1 MKTLRTPDERFAD
14 LPDFPFDPNYADID
28 DGEGGRLR
36 MHYLDEGPRDA
47 PPVLLLHG
55 EPSWSFL
62 YRHVI
67 PPLVEAGHRV
77 VAPDLVGF
85 GRSDKPTE
93 HSDYTYA
100 RHVAWLRQLVVDHLD
115 LTGITFFGQDWGGLL
130 GLCLVASDAGR
141 FAGVVVSNT
150 GLPTGHGPASD
161 AFLEWQRFSQESPHF
176 PIGTIIAGGCTSDL
190 SAEVVAAY
198 DAPFPDD
205 GYTAGARIFPSLV
218 PTSPDDPACADN
230 KAAWRSL
237 EGFERPFLVAF
248 SDRDPVTKGGEA
260 VFHAKVPGTRG
271 QAHRTIEGAGHFVQE
286 DRPHEV
292 ATAILDVVA
301 AQSAGT
307 GGGTL
312 A

>member
-1 MKTLRTPDERFAD
+1 MKTLRTPDERFAG
-14 LPDFPFDPNYADID
+14 LPDFPFEPHYAEVD
-28 DGEGGRLR
+28 DGEGGHLR
-36 MHYLDEGPRDA
+36 MHYLDEGPEDA
-47 PPVLLLHG
+47 APVLLVHG
-55 EPSWSFL
+55 EPSWGFL

-67 PPLVEAGHRV
+67 PPLVGAGHRV
-77 VAPDLVGF
+77 VVPDLVGF

-161 AFLEWQRFSQESPHF
+161 AFLEWQRFSQDSPHF
-176 PIGTIIAGGCTSDL
+176 PIGRIIAGGCTSEL
-190 SAEVVAAY
+190 SDEVVAAY
-198 DAPFPDD
+198 DAPFPEDA
-205 GYTAGARIFPSLV
+205 YTAGARIFPSLV
-218 PTSPDDPACADN
+218 PTSPEDPASDAN
-230 KAAWRSL
+230 KAAWRAL
-237 EGFERPFLVAF
+237 GDFERPFLVAF
-248 SDRDPVTKGGEA
+248 SDGDPVTRGGEA

-286 DRPHEV
+286 DRPAEV
-292 ATAILDVVA
+292 ARAILDVLA
-301 AQSAGT
+301 AGT
-307 GGGTL
+307 
-312 A
+312 

>member
-1 MKTLRTPDERFAD
+1 MKTLRTPDERFAG
-14 LPDFPFDPNYADID
+14 LPDFPFEPHYAEVD
-28 DGEGGRLR
+28 DGEGGHLR
-36 MHYLDEGPRDA
+36 MHYLDEGPEDA
-47 PPVLLLHG
+47 APVLLVHG
-55 EPSWSFL
+55 EPSWGVL

-67 PPLVEAGHRV
+67 PPLVGAGHRV
-77 VAPDLVGF
+77 VVPDLVGF

-161 AFLEWQRFSQESPHF
+161 AFLEWQRFSQDSPHF
-176 PIGTIIAGGCTSDL
+176 PIGRIIAGGCTSEL
-190 SAEVVAAY
+190 SDEVVAAY
-198 DAPFPDD
+198 DAPFPEDA
-205 GYTAGARIFPSLV
+205 YTAGARIFPSLV
-218 PTSPDDPACADN
+218 PTSPEDPASDAN
-230 KAAWRSL
+230 KAAWRAL
-237 EGFERPFLVAF
+237 GDFERPFLVAF
-248 SDRDPVTKGGEA
+248 SDGDPVTRGGEA

-286 DRPHEV
+286 DRPAEV
-292 ATAILDVVA
+292 ARAILDVLA
-301 AQSAGT
+301 AGT
-307 GGGTL
+307 
-312 A
+312 

>member
-1 MKTLRTPDERFAD
+1 MKTLRTPDERFVG
-14 LPDFPFDPNYADID
+14 LPDFPFEPHYAEVGD
-28 DGEGGRLR
+28 DEGGHLR
-36 MHYLDEGPRDA
+36 MHYLDEGPGDA
-47 PPVLLLHG
+47 APVLLVHG

-67 PPLVEAGHRV
+67 PPLVGAGHRV
-77 VAPDLVGF
+77 VVPDLVGF

-161 AFLEWQRFSQESPHF
+161 AFLEWQRFSQDSPHF
-176 PIGTIIAGGCTSDL
+176 PIGRIIAGGCTSEL
-190 SAEVVAAY
+190 SDEVVAAY
-198 DAPFPDD
+198 DAPFPEDA
-205 GYTAGARIFPSLV
+205 YTAGARIFPSLV
-218 PTSPDDPACADN
+218 PTSPEDPASDAN
-230 KAAWRSL
+230 KAAWRAL
-237 EGFERPFLVAF
+237 GDFERPFLVAF
-248 SDRDPVTKGGEA
+248 SDGDPVTRGGEA

-286 DRPHEV
+286 DRPAEV
-292 ATAILDVVA
+292 ARAILDVLA
-301 AQSAGT
+301 AGT
-307 GGGTL
+307 
-312 A
+312 

>member
-1 MKTLRTPDERFAD
+1 MKTLRTPDERFVG
-14 LPDFPFDPNYADID
+14 LPDFPFEPHYAEVGD
-28 DGEGGRLR
+28 DEGGHLR
-36 MHYLDEGPRDA
+36 MHYLDEGPGDA
-47 PPVLLLHG
+47 APVLLVHG

-67 PPLVEAGHRV
+67 PPLVGAGHRV
-77 VAPDLVGF
+77 VVPDLVGF

-161 AFLEWQRFSQESPHF
+161 AFLEWQRFSQDSPHF
-176 PIGTIIAGGCTSDL
+176 PIGRIVAGGCTSEL
-190 SAEVVAAY
+190 SDEVVAAY
-198 DAPFPDD
+198 DAPFPEDA
-205 GYTAGARIFPSLV
+205 YTAGARIFPSLV
-218 PTSPDDPACADN
+218 PTSPEDPASDAN
-230 KAAWRSL
+230 KAAWRAL
-237 EGFERPFLVAF
+237 GDFERPFLVAF
-248 SDRDPVTKGGEA
+248 SDGDPVTRGGEA

-286 DRPHEV
+286 DRPAEV
-292 ATAILDVVA
+292 ARAILDVLA
-301 AQSAGT
+301 AGT
-307 GGGTL
+307 
-312 A
+312 